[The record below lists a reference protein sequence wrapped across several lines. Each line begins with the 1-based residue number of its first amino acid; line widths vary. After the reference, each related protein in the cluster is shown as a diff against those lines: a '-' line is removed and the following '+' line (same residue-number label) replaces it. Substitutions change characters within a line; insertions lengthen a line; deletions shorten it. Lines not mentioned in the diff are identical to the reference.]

1 MKTRIVWLI
10 CSPLALL
17 ILFLALSGLAQ
28 GQGPVLTPLP
38 TPTPMPSAPEP
49 PPASDLVAQDA
60 LADLV
65 VSKIETVPATPL
77 VGQPTVIAVTI
88 KNQGAGWVPSGNN
101 FLTDLYIDP
110 PFEPMVNYHQI
121 YSPTLGLPWGAQ
133 WFFVPPNGSYV
144 FTTTWVFT
152 DVKTFDIWAMV
163 DSNGET
169 EVDADGNI
177 TEADEDNNTRR
188 VNVSVLT
195 RNRFT
200 QATHQDF
207 MTFMASS
214 LDNSDPNGAL
224 YLGLF
229 AEPPFF
235 GWPFSQSCQVR
246 SDTVTVSDYNMQT
259 PDSRINSVLT
269 GKQVEPH
276 LVTDGSG
283 VVVAVWQDGR
293 EGDTFNRDI
302 YLRYSVDGGRTWGQE
317 TRVNDDPL
325 GNHVNQLN
333 PVAALSQDGNLL
345 VAWQDRRNG
354 TDYDIYTQRY
364 VLSGP
369 SLTAEGANMLA
380 GGPGEHTL
388 GDQINPD
395 IAVDQKGGF
404 HVAWQHNWNNND
416 DIFATSYIP
425 NNGGYTWTIVRRV
438 NDDNSEPQQNPSI
451 QVLDWLE
458 PIRVDYTID
467 PQPPYTVTV
476 TGVISRPAQ
485 ILVVTWEDYRND
497 NDDHA
502 DIAMAASVDRGE
514 TYSFDAFLTQSATD
528 GDQQNPDVTLTQ
540 DTTPVEFSVQLP
552 NNEQTSVEVEVPVG
566 EIHTVWQGYNTPAEL
581 DRDIFYNL
589 SKIEVEQQGSTN
601 SFRYKLTVGS
611 SQKINQNDARPW
623 QTAPV
628 DQLDPTLAAAPCIAD
643 GEEAGWNL
651 FIAWSDA
658 RNYDSRNYDIYYT
671 VQSTCP
677 GMPQGLAQNLML
689 NDGVRLHNFD
699 ASNPSYEDYD
709 AGSPPPGK
717 QLNPTLA
724 TDIRSEWPFVNG
736 YLYLAWEDDR
746 AGNPQAERDI
756 YFARSNLT
764 YFNQNAAFGAGS
776 HISDILDSAS
786 GETTWYTIDWT
797 GSTDVSTYITL
808 QTRLGDT
815 ITDVLASE
823 WYPQRFPFQTQPW
836 DCTDPPEGD
845 QSGAPLPGYG
855 APGQHIEDSAGLFWP
870 QARYIQYR
878 VNFFTRESD
887 KTPILDNVTIY
898 FDNGLP
904 DEQDNQPK
912 AKRLYLPLIMR

>member
-17 ILFLALSGLAQ
+17 LLLLAVSGLAQ
-28 GQGPVLTPLP
+28 GQGPVLTAVP
-38 TPTPMPSAPEP
+38 TPTPVLPAPEP
-49 PPASDLVAQDA
+49 PQASDLVAQGA

-65 VSKIETVPATPL
+65 VSKIETIPATPL

-133 WFFVPPNGSYV
+133 WFFVPPNGAYV

-169 EVDADGNI
+169 EMDADGNI

-195 RNRFT
+195 RNHFA

-207 MTFMASS
+207 MTSMASS

-224 YLGLF
+224 SLGLF

-246 SDTVTVSDYNMQT
+246 SDTVNISDYNMQT

-269 GKQVEPH
+269 GKQVQPH
-276 LVTDGSG
+276 LVTNGNG

-293 EGDTFNRDI
+293 DGDTFNRDI
-302 YLRYSVDGGRTWGQE
+302 YLRYSVDSGRTWGQE
-317 TRVNDDPL
+317 TRVNDDPQ

-333 PVAALSQDGNLL
+333 PVVALSQDGNLL

-364 VLSGP
+364 ILSGAG
-369 SLTAEGANMLA
+369 LTPQGANMLA
-380 GGPGEHTL
+380 GGAGDHTQ

-404 HVAWQHNWNNND
+404 HVVWQHNWNNND
-416 DIFATSYIP
+416 DIFASSYVP
-425 NNGGYTWTIVRRV
+425 YGGSYAWTLVRRV

-451 QVLDWLE
+451 QVMDWLE
-458 PIRVDYTID
+458 PTGVDLDIA
-467 PQPPYTVTV
+467 PEPPYTVTV

-485 ILVVTWEDYRND
+485 ILVVTWEDYRYD

-502 DIAMAASVDRGE
+502 DIAMAASVDGGE
-514 TYSFDAFLTQSATD
+514 TYSFDAFITHSATD
-528 GDQQNPDVTLTQ
+528 GDQQNSDVTVTQ
-540 DTTPVEFSVQLP
+540 ATTKVDLAVVLPDDTQTTVQ
-552 NNEQTSVEVEVPVG
+552 VEVPVG
-566 EIHTVWQGYNTPAEL
+566 EIHTVWQGYNTAAEL
-581 DRDIFYNL
+581 NRDILYNL
-589 SKIEVEQQGSTN
+589 SKIKPEQEGNTY
-601 SFRYKLTVGS
+601 SFRYTLNVGA
-611 SQKINQNDARPW
+611 SQKINQDDTRSW

-628 DQLDPTLAAAPCIAD
+628 DQQDPTLVAAPCMTG
-643 GEEAGWNL
+643 GEEAGYNL
-651 FIAWSDA
+651 FMAWSDA

-671 VQSTCP
+671 VRSTCP
-677 GMPQGLAQNLML
+677 GMPQGLGQNLML
-689 NDGVRLHNFD
+689 NDGVRLYNFD

-709 AGSPPPGK
+709 AGSPPPAK

-724 TDIRSEWPFVNG
+724 TDMRSEWPFVHG
-736 YLYLAWEDDR
+736 YLYVAWEDDR

-776 HISDILDSAS
+776 YISDILDSAS
-786 GETTWYTIDWT
+786 EESTWYTIDWT

-855 APGQHIEDSAGLFWP
+855 APGQHIEDGAGLFRP

-887 KTPILDNVTIY
+887 KTPLLDNVTIY

-912 AKRLYLPLIMR
+912 TQRLYLPLVIR